1 MQSKASFGRKKY
13 RSLNYRK
20 TVICIRSLLIVLSC
34 CFGFLGLSLLFLH
47 NSIEYDQYSAR
58 VHNALRALENFS
70 DEGDETKSRHRS
82 REEAESPG
90 SMSSMH
96 GHDHNMIVNSN
107 SSSYFGFVMS
117 EFACRVLSRHITSSN
132 ILVAAPGAVIAAKEA
147 VDLKMTSQMNT
158 SNDLPKKLSVGSAFL
173 QYAVSE
179 GHAIH
184 AINCQIKEELKKGK
198 AGATLDAWWKSF
210 DIGKKSYGSSGWW
223 WSAEPIEKPN
233 WILLAV
239 FDSNYGSENDVWEEA
254 ETFLEDCTVTY
265 FVIAVHSVKRDDGS
279 YKLGGM
285 DAIHSLLQRNYKL
298 QTMSSSHYYA
308 EKNNERETFD
318 RYGPNALF
326 QCTEELKGFLMWG
339 ADAAQRYSKTKDAL
353 FTSYIFATQ
362 GLDLAIPAPQ
372 VYLRDGSTAIDVFNK
387 QSMDNLPPLKMC
399 HGANIEK
406 LDFVFNEVSGCLL
419 FHFLLTF
426 SVEVFLSN
434 LRMPWSRK
442 TDFFAFKS
450 VEEQIDIVL
459 TGRIA
464 CR

>member
-1 MQSKASFGRKKY
+1 MQSKASFGRKKF
-13 RSLNYRK
+13 RSLKYRK
-20 TVICIRSLLIVLSC
+20 AIICIRSLWIALSC
-34 CFGFLGLSLLFLH
+34 SFGFLGFSLLFVH
-47 NSIEYDQYSAR
+47 NSIQNDQYSAP
-58 VHNALRALENFS
+58 VDNVLRALEDFS
-70 DEGDETKSRHRS
+70 DKGDERKARDRS
-82 REEAESPG
+82 REEALSPG
-90 SMSSMH
+90 AGSSMH
-96 GHDHNMIVNSN
+96 GHDQNLIVNSN

-147 VDLKMTSQMNT
+147 VDLKMATQINT
-158 SNDLPKKLSVGSAFL
+158 SNDIPRKRSVGSAFL

-184 AINCQIKEELKKGK
+184 AINCQIIKESKKGK
-198 AGATLDAWWKSF
+198 AGPTLDAWWKSF
-210 DIGKKSYGSSGWW
+210 DSGKKSYGSSGWW
-223 WSAEPIEKPN
+223 WSTEPIEKPN

-239 FDSNYGSENDVWEEA
+239 FDSSYGSENDVWEEV
-254 ETFLEDCTVTY
+254 EIFLEDCTVTY
-265 FVIAVHSVKRDDGS
+265 FVIAVHSVKRDDGT

-285 DAIHSLLQRNYKL
+285 DAIHSLLQRKYKL

-308 EKNNERETFD
+308 EKNNEKETFD

-326 QCTEELKGFLMWG
+326 QSSEALKGFLMWG

-399 HGANIEK
+399 HRANSEK
-406 LDFVFNEVSGCLL
+406 LDFVFNNVSGYLL
-419 FHFLLTF
+419 FYFLLIF
-426 SVEVFLSN
+426 SIEGMYCFL
-434 LRMPWSRK
+434 
-442 TDFFAFKS
+442 
-450 VEEQIDIVL
+450 IC
-459 TGRIA
+459 A
-464 CR
+464 CLGHNK